1 MMIIGGK
8 QLQKLVGDLKSKL
21 KKPLM
26 KSKKPYDKMD
36 KTESMRVEIKSRKAR
51 KLISE
56 ILKIADSPAGHK
68 SYAF

>member
-1 MMIIGGK
+1 MVGK

-21 KKPLM
+21 KKPL

-56 ILKIADSPAGHK
+56 MLKIADSPAGHR

>member
-1 MMIIGGK
+1 MVFIGGK

-21 KKPLM
+21 KKPM
-26 KSKKPYDKMD
+26 KSKKPYNKMN
-36 KTESMRVEIKSRKAR
+36 KTDSMKVEINSRKAQ

-56 ILKIADSPAGHK
+56 TLKIADSPAGHM